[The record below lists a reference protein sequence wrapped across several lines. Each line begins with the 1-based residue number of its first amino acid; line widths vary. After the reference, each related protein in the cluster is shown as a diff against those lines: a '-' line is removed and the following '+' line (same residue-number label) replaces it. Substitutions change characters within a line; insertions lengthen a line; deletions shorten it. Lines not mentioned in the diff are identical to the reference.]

1 MASFGN
7 YIDSYFHKGLRK
19 KLLDEVEQMGIN
31 DPNVLQ
37 AMDKVPRHFFMDT
50 AFERIAYEN
59 RAFPIAAGQTI
70 SQPYTVAY
78 QSQLLEVKPFEK
90 ILEVGTG
97 SAYQAC
103 ILAEL
108 GAMVYS
114 IERKRELYDLNNK
127 FYYLKRFP
135 KLKRF
140 YGDGFKG
147 LPSYAPF
154 DKMIIT
160 AAAPFVPDA
169 LIEQLKIGG
178 FIIAPVDEE
187 DGEGQIM
194 KKIIKTEDGIQE
206 EVFDKFSFVPMLKGK
221 D

>member
-19 KLLDEVEQMGIN
+19 KLLDEVEKMGIN
-31 DPNVLQ
+31 DSNVLQ

-78 QSQLLEVKPFEK
+78 QSQLLEVKPFDK

-154 DKMIIT
+154 DKIIIT

-178 FIIAPVDEE
+178 FIIAPVDQE

-194 KKIIKTEDGIQE
+194 KKIIKTEDGVRE

>member
-19 KLLDEVEQMGIN
+19 KLLDEVEKMGIN
-31 DPNVLQ
+31 DSNVLQ

-78 QSQLLEVKPFEK
+78 QSQLLEVKPFDK

-178 FIIAPVDEE
+178 FIIAPVDQE

-194 KKIIKTEDGIQE
+194 KKIIKTEDGVRE